1 MNDIARLLSD
11 CLAQYSTNIINM
23 KKSTLLLLLLT
34 CCLQAFSQ
42 KVIELQS
49 IPTPPDIK
57 WDRPERQYLSP
68 IWQTEVVTNVSKP
81 TMTVHLPDPAIANG
95 TALVIAPGGGFM
107 ALSINS
113 EGNWVAD
120 WAVKNGITAFVLKYR
135 VAPSGEDAT
144 AEFQQAVG
152 DREAF
157 MKKVGSVIPLSVA
170 DGRAAVEYVRTHA
183 AEYGIKPDR
192 IGIMGFSA
200 GGGVVGGVVYDH
212 TPASRPDFAV
222 PVYSALQRD
231 DTTPVPEDAMPIF
244 VVCSADDVFG
254 FQTQSADIFKKW
266 NAAGKP
272 AELHIYEKGGHGFGA
287 RKQGMPSDKWLDA
300 FGEWLKS
307 HGWMN

>member
-1 MNDIARLLSD
+1 MN
-11 CLAQYSTNIINM
+11 NM
-23 KKSTLLLLLLT
+23 KKKSLSFLFASFWALNLL
-34 CCLQAFSQ
+34 FSQ
-42 KVIELQS
+42 KIIELQS

-57 WDRPERQYLSP
+57 WDWPERQYFSQ
-68 IWQTEVVTNVSKP
+68 IWKTEVVTNVSKP
-81 TMTVHLPDPAIANG
+81 TMTVHLPDPTIANG

-107 ALSINS
+107 AHSINS

-120 WAVKNGITAFVLKYR
+120 WAVKQGITAFVLKYR
-135 VAPSGEDAT
+135 VAPTGEDGV
-144 AEFQQAVG
+144 AEFSQSVG
-152 DREAF
+152 DREKF
-157 MKKVGSVIPLSVA
+157 MKIVGGIIPLAVA
-170 DGRAAVEYVRTHA
+170 DGRAAVEYVRSHA
-183 AEYGIKPDR
+183 AEYGIKPDQ
-192 IGIMGFSA
+192 IGIIGFPA

-231 DTTPVPEDAMPIF
+231 DTQPVPADAMPIF

-300 FGEWLKS
+300 FGLWLDS
-307 HGWMN
+307 HGWLKK